1 MAVRST
7 TLVFAATTAML
18 AALMLGLPAS
28 AQREAG
34 CAAPAATERL
44 CELTGHKLLPNPNA
58 PDLLILQIETKQGP
72 HAFVA
77 DRASIE
83 RFAKELIQSLEDPSA
98 RKL

>member
-7 TLVFAATTAML
+7 TLAFAATTAML
-18 AALMLGLPAS
+18 ASLIPAS

-77 DRASIE
+77 DRATIE

>member
-7 TLVFAATTAML
+7 TLVFAATAAML
-18 AALMLGLPAS
+18 ALISRLPAS

-77 DRASIE
+77 DRATIE